1 MAIDAVDLDSSARV
15 AVNFSVAVIVLCKVA
30 IIALHPFFEMDIG
43 EVDGFPETVGIIEGD
58 LLSVLVQP
66 VPFAVVIEHRAE
78 NPAVAVKI
86 GELRGLQLL
95 VKFGTADV
103 FQKFLFVPKAA
114 NGGRFRIAF
123 AKSVALPLRRAT
135 LLLREI
141 GRAS

>member
-1 MAIDAVDLDSSARV
+1 MAIDAVDLDSSARL
-15 AVNFSVAVIVLCKVA
+15 AVNFSVAVIGLCKVA
-30 IIALHPFFEMDIG
+30 LMALHPFFEMDIG

-95 VKFGTADV
+95 VKFGTAAV
-103 FQKFLFVPKAA
+103 FQKLFFVPSSTPP
-114 NGGRFRIAF
+114 R
-123 AKSVALPLRRAT
+123 ALPLSS
-135 LLLREI
+135 E
-141 GRAS
+141 